1 MRSAKLNGST
11 KISQSSEIDVGGN
24 IHELLV
30 RASHATH
37 QASIAGDEIAVK
49 ATHQADNAGDE
60 IAVNAMRQAYNAGD
74 EIAVNS
80 VAPFL
85 HRISEAS
92 RREIKHLVDA
102 LQTLDEKLQTDGDRI
117 QRDIEEYTE
126 LSKHVLQLTTI
137 VSDSV
142 NSLPTTSGNS
152 YAS

>member
-1 MRSAKLNGST
+1 MKSAKLNDST

-24 IHELLV
+24 IHELLT
-30 RASHATH
+30 RASDV
-37 QASIAGDEIAVK
+37 IR
-49 ATHQADNAGDE
+49 QAD
-60 IAVNAMRQAYNAGD
+60 IAGD

-85 HRISEAS
+85 RRVSEAS

-102 LQTLDEKLQTDGDRI
+102 LQTVDKKLQTDGDRI

-126 LSKHVLQLTTI
+126 LSKHVMQLTTI

-152 YAS
+152 YA

>member
-24 IHELLV
+24 IHELLT
-30 RASHATH
+30 RASDV
-37 QASIAGDEIAVK
+37 IR
-49 ATHQADNAGDE
+49 QAD
-60 IAVNAMRQAYNAGD
+60 IAGD

-85 HRISEAS
+85 RRVSEAS

-102 LQTLDEKLQTDGDRI
+102 LQTLDEKLQIDGDRI

-126 LSKHVLQLTTI
+126 LNKHVMQLTTI
-137 VSDSV
+137 ISDSV

>member
-1 MRSAKLNGST
+1 MKSAKLNEST

-24 IHELLV
+24 IHELLMTS
-30 RASHATH
+30 ASDAF
-37 QASIAGDEIAVK
+37 
-49 ATHQADNAGDE
+49 
-60 IAVNAMRQAYNAGD
+60 RQAEIVGD

-80 VAPFL
+80 VPVFL
-85 HRISEAS
+85 RRVSEAS

-102 LQTLDEKLQTDGDRI
+102 LQTLDEKLQIDGDRI

-126 LSKHVLQLTTI
+126 LNKHVMQLTTI
-137 VSDSV
+137 ISDSV

>member
-1 MRSAKLNGST
+1 MKSAKLNDST

-24 IHELLV
+24 IQELLT
-30 RASHATH
+30 RASDV
-37 QASIAGDEIAVK
+37 IR
-49 ATHQADNAGDE
+49 QAD
-60 IAVNAMRQAYNAGD
+60 IAGD

-85 HRISEAS
+85 RRVSEAS

-102 LQTLDEKLQTDGDRI
+102 LQTVDKKLQTDGDRI

-126 LSKHVLQLTTI
+126 LSKHVMQLTTI

-152 YAS
+152 YA

>member
-37 QASIAGDEIAVK
+37 QADIAGDKIAVNAMRQVDIAGDEIAV
-49 ATHQADNAGDE
+49 D
-60 IAVNAMRQAYNAGD
+60 
-74 EIAVNS
+74 S

-85 HRISEAS
+85 RQVSEAS

-117 QRDIEEYTE
+117 HIERDIEEYTE

>member
-1 MRSAKLNGST
+1 MKSTKLNDST

-24 IHELLV
+24 IHELLT
-30 RASHATH
+30 RASDV
-37 QASIAGDEIAVK
+37 IR
-49 ATHQADNAGDE
+49 QAD
-60 IAVNAMRQAYNAGD
+60 IAGD

-85 HRISEAS
+85 RRVSEAS

-102 LQTLDEKLQTDGDRI
+102 LETLDEKLQTDGDRI

-126 LSKHVLQLTTI
+126 LSKHVMQLTTI
-137 VSDSV
+137 ISDSV

>member
-11 KISQSSEIDVGGN
+11 KISQSSEIDAGGK

-37 QASIAGDEIAVK
+37 E
-49 ATHQADNAGDE
+49 AD
-60 IAVNAMRQAYNAGD
+60 IAGD

-85 HRISEAS
+85 RRASEAS
-92 RREIKHLVDA
+92 RREIKHLVDT
-102 LQTLDEKLQTDGDRI
+102 LQTLDKKIQTDGDRI
-117 QRDIEEYTE
+117 QRDIEEHTE
-126 LSKHVLQLTTI
+126 LSAHVLQLTMI
-137 VSDSV
+137 VSESV
-142 NSLPTTSGNS
+142 NSRPTTSGNW

>member
-1 MRSAKLNGST
+1 MRSYRLKEST

-37 QASIAGDEIAVK
+37 QADIAGDEITVN
-49 ATHQADNAGDE
+49 ATHQAD
-60 IAVNAMRQAYNAGD
+60 IAGD

-126 LSKHVLQLTTI
+126 LSKHVMQLTTI

-142 NSLPTTSGNS
+142 NSLPITSGNS

>member
-1 MRSAKLNGST
+1 MKSAKLNDST
-11 KISQSSEIDVGGN
+11 KISRPSETDVGGN
-24 IHELLV
+24 IHESLV
-30 RASHATH
+30 SAS
-37 QASIAGDEIAVK
+37 D
-49 ATHQADNAGDE
+49 
-60 IAVNAMRQAYNAGD
+60 AMRQADIAGD

>member
-1 MRSAKLNGST
+1 MRSTKLNGST
-11 KISQSSEIDVGGN
+11 KIRQSSEIDVGGN

-30 RASHATH
+30 RASHA
-37 QASIAGDEIAVK
+37 K
-49 ATHQADNAGDE
+49 HQAD
-60 IAVNAMRQAYNAGD
+60 IAGD

-85 HRISEAS
+85 RRVSEAS

-117 QRDIEEYTE
+117 ERDIEEYTE
-126 LSKHVLQLTTI
+126 LSKHVMQLTTI

>member
-1 MRSAKLNGST
+1 MT
-11 KISQSSEIDVGGN
+11 
-24 IHELLV
+24 
-30 RASHATH
+30 RASDV
-37 QASIAGDEIAVK
+37 IR
-49 ATHQADNAGDE
+49 QAD
-60 IAVNAMRQAYNAGD
+60 IAGD

-85 HRISEAS
+85 RRVSEAS

-102 LQTLDEKLQTDGDRI
+102 LQTLDKKLQTDGDRI

-126 LSKHVLQLTTI
+126 LSKHVMQLTTI